1 MFMYRLYSILFIF
14 LFMSMGGV
22 AQVLENYNE
31 HIQLNEGSKWLNKID
46 KATVK
51 IDVFSFPQSS
61 VRLKVPGESTLLLDE
76 KVWLYAPKDTVI
88 EVKVSHLQEIFSLRY
103 QENHELAV
111 LKDGL
116 DVGQI
121 SVMKGFFSKQEELV
135 KEGKVTGLDFSKR
148 DQSAF
153 DDFFILGSVIILFL
167 FAIFKIIFPQVL
179 GFIIRPQTVFS
190 AEDFSETGSLQ
201 KFFSLDVIF
210 YILLVNHVIALVAML
225 FMKEGGSEAFSD
237 FVNGD
242 INALFFNW
250 FSGAI
255 LLTLVAVV
263 KFLFLKIMVFIF
275 GLQKFDFAHFFYLLR
290 IVSISLFVILGIGTY
305 FFLND
310 QSSLQ
315 NVIEYSLIGF
325 FWAYLLGVGMM
336 FLIMLNRVPFK
347 NYHLFAYICTAELIP
362 FLILSKLVIG

>member
-14 LFMSMGGV
+14 LFMSMGAV
-22 AQVLENYNE
+22 AQVLENYNG

-61 VRLKVPGESTLLLDE
+61 IRLKVPGESTVLLDE
-76 KVWLYAPKDTVI
+76 KVWLYVPKDTLI
-88 EVKVSHLQEIFSLRY
+88 EVEVSHLQEIFSLRY
-103 QENHELAV
+103 KENHELAV

-121 SVMKGFFSKQEELV
+121 SVVKGYFPKEELEIE
-135 KEGKVTGLDFSKR
+135 KKVTGLDFSKR
-148 DQSAF
+148 NQSAF

-167 FAIFKIIFPQVL
+167 FAIFKIMFPQVL

-190 AEDFSETGSLQ
+190 AEDFSDTGSLQ
-201 KFFSLDVIF
+201 KFFSLDVMF

-225 FMKEGGSEAFSD
+225 FMKEGGSESFSD

-242 INALFFNW
+242 INVLFFNW

-290 IVSISLFVILGIGTY
+290 IVSISLFVILGIGIY

>member
-1 MFMYRLYSILFIF
+1 MYRLYSTLFIF
-14 LFMSMGGV
+14 LFLSMGV
-22 AQVLENYNE
+22 FAQVLENYDE
-31 HIQLNEGSKWLNKID
+31 HIQLNQGSKWLNKID
-46 KATVK
+46 KAAVK

-61 VRLKVPGESTLLLDE
+61 IRLKVPGESTVLLDE
-76 KVWLYAPKDTVI
+76 KVWLYTSADTVI
-88 EVKVSHLQEIFSLRY
+88 EVKVSQLQEIFSLNY
-103 QENHELAV
+103 QANHELVV

-116 DVGQI
+116 KTDQI
-121 SVMKGFFSKQEELV
+121 SVLKGYFANQEEV
-135 KEGKVTGLDFSKR
+135 ETEKKATGLNFSKR
-148 DQSAF
+148 EQSAF
-153 DDFFILGSVIILFL
+153 DDFFILGSVIVMFL

-179 GFIIRPQTVFS
+179 GFIVRPQTVFS
-190 AEDFSETGSLQ
+190 AEDFSDTGSLQ
-201 KFFSLDVIF
+201 KFFSLDVMF
-210 YILLVNHVIALVAML
+210 YLLLVNHVIALLVML
-225 FMKEGGSEAFSD
+225 FMKEGGSGPFSY

-250 FSGAI
+250 FSGAM

-263 KFLFLKIMVFIF
+263 KFLFLKVMVFIF

-290 IVSISLFVILGIGTY
+290 IVSISLFVILGIGIY

-325 FWAYLLGVGMM
+325 FWVYLLGVGMM
-336 FLIMLNRVPFK
+336 FVIMVNRVPFK